1 MPTALVTGA
10 SRGVGAAIARVLAD
24 THELIL
30 VGRDGA
36 ALDSVAADVG
46 AAAVLRVDLTD
57 HDALARAVAPID
69 ELDALVHSA
78 GIAST
83 LRPVG
88 DTRASEWRDLMEIN
102 VIAAAELT
110 RLLLPGLR
118 ARRGHLVFLNSGAGQ
133 NVRADWTPYA
143 ASKFALRALADGIR
157 AEEPG
162 LRVTSIYPGRI
173 DTDMQRGIVA
183 LEGRPYDAS
192 QFLSPETVALAVAQ
206 TIAAPPDANP
216 TDLTL
221 RPRGR

>member
-30 VGRDGA
+30 VGRDGT
-36 ALDSVAADVG
+36 ALDAVAADVG

-78 GIAST
+78 GIASA

-157 AEEPG
+157 AEEPD

-206 TIAAPPDANP
+206 TIAAPPDAHP
-216 TDLTL
+216 TDLIL